1 MKLHNHVSQLA
12 PLKLILVIREWL
24 HTHSLLRQYIVVIV
38 GVTPLLDYNLEAF
51 LEGLLRNA
59 TSISITLK

>member
-1 MKLHNHVSQLA
+1 MKLHNHVSQLT

-24 HTHSLLRQYIVVIV
+24 HSYSLLRQYIAVIV

-59 TSISITLK
+59 TPISIALK